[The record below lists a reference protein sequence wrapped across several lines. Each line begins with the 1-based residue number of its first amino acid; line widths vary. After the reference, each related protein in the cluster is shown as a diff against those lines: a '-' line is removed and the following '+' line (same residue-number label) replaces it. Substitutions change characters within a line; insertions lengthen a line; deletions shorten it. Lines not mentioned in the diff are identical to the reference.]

1 MIRMKTSPIL
11 LKRLQANPLPVMEH
25 FYTLQG
31 EGAWSGTPTY
41 FIRLSGCDV
50 GCSWC
55 DVKESWI
62 PKDNAYYEI
71 DEIVTWVKASNAQRV
86 VITGGEPSI
95 YDLRP
100 LTKALHQAGLL
111 IHIETAGPHTLYGNF
126 DWICFSPKKF
136 LPPQEEYYSRA
147 NELKVVVFNAHDF
160 KWAEMHAE
168 KCAPHVQLF
177 LQAEWS
183 RRERFYPEI
192 VKYIKSNPKWRMSMQ
207 THKYLEI
214 P

>member
-1 MIRMKTSPIL
+1 MIIKKTVPLL
-11 LKRLQANPLPVMEH
+11 LKRKQANPLPVMEH

-31 EGAWSGTPTY
+31 EGAWTGTPTY
-41 FIRLSGCDV
+41 FIRLAGCDV

-55 DVKESWI
+55 DVKASWV
-62 PKDNAYYEI
+62 PHERQYASVLD
-71 DEIVTWVKASNAQRV
+71 IVNLAKSSTAKRV

-95 YDLRP
+95 YDLSL
-100 LTKALHQAGLL
+100 LTSQLHQAGFLV
-111 IHIETAGPHTLYGNF
+111 HIETAGPHELLGDF

-136 LPPQEEYYSRA
+136 LVPKEEYYQLA
-147 NELKVVVFNAHDF
+147 HELKIIIYNSHDF

-168 KCAPHVQLF
+168 KCASTVQLF

-183 RRERFYPEI
+183 KRERFYPEI
-192 VKYIKSNPKWRMSMQ
+192 VSYIQAHPHWRLSMQ